1 MTTNHSQLHRTILAV
16 LALAALAVPAAAQAP
31 PGRPAPLV
39 TADPN
44 DGARLPPSLA
54 DGLAIER
61 VYVHVVNPTGDAVRD
76 EALRAALEDA
86 FALKAG
92 GTFSDVL
99 AGVTLR
105 DLLAGPEVDAAEYR
119 LYRSDDSAAII
130 LALIVRTRAPEAK
143 PPAAPKGVLPTRRW
157 AEFPVIYENNRSQVR
172 AMVNPSFGVYDDERA
187 WLGNP
192 TAFNPRY
199 DVPAS
204 LAWPEFGL
212 EIGGSAIV
220 QLGTAPV
227 YVYGAASTVVSG
239 TLSNDVFSSED
250 HRSHTETEKLYG
262 GLLVARKGARTAF
275 DLSVGRQ
282 KFSLNRH
289 LLFGFVLGSTNGGDR
304 GASFLSPR
312 QAQDLVVNAR
322 LRVGRTVIQGFLN
335 DPNELPVADSRS
347 RYAGLNIRYNDN
359 KRLDASFTFAGAIRS
374 TTAYTVPDG
383 RDLRR
388 DGLRVV
394 NPRVKWDRAFGVP
407 GLWVEGEVGREWH
420 ADFDMSAHAY
430 GAWAGYRFSKAPWRP
445 AVLYRYS
452 VFSGDNPATAAYERF
467 DPLLGGVQRDWLQ
480 GMIMVKLANNANL
493 EAHRFE
499 ASVRPR
505 PGMEFVLDVYKFRA
519 RQANNLG
526 GARPFQAWPSEDLGY
541 EVTPTLQWSI
551 TPRLFL
557 QSLVSV
563 KVPGKGMA
571 DALPGPARAWA
582 TFQASLYAGF

>member
-1 MTTNHSQLHRTILAV
+1 MTTR
-16 LALAALAVPAAAQAP
+16 VPAALRAACAWLALLLTTIPASAQAP
-31 PGRPAPLV
+31 PPRQAPLV
-39 TADPN
+39 VADPN

-54 DGLAIER
+54 DGLPIER

-76 EALRAALEDA
+76 GAQRAGLENA

-92 GTFSDVL
+92 GTFNDVFAGL
-99 AGVTLR
+99 ALR
-105 DLLAGPEVDAAEYR
+105 DLLARPEVDAAEYR

-130 LALIVRTRAPEAK
+130 LALIVRTRTPEAK
-143 PPAAPKGVLPTRRW
+143 PPAAAKGLLPARRW
-157 AEFPVIYENNRSQVR
+157 SEFPVIYEDSRSQVR

-289 LLFGFVLGSTNGGDR
+289 LIFGFVLGSTNGGDR

-322 LRVGRTVIQGFLN
+322 LRVGKTVIQGFLN

-347 RYAGLNIRYNDN
+347 RYAGFNVRYNDN
-359 KRLDASFTFAGAIRS
+359 GRLDAVGTPHEVM
-374 TTAYTVPDG
+374 TA
-383 RDLRR
+383 
-388 DGLRVV
+388 
-394 NPRVKWDRAFGVP
+394 DR
-407 GLWVEGEVGREWH
+407 VGRV
-420 ADFDMSAHAY
+420 Y
-430 GAWAGYRFSKAPWRP
+430 G
-445 AVLYRYS
+445 
-452 VFSGDNPATAAYERF
+452 
-467 DPLLGGVQRDWLQ
+467 
-480 GMIMVKLANNANL
+480 
-493 EAHRFE
+493 
-499 ASVRPR
+499 
-505 PGMEFVLDVYKFRA
+505 LDVQIHRV
-519 RQANNLG
+519 G
-526 GARPFQAWPSEDLGY
+526 DSERPI
-541 EVTPTLQWSI
+541 V
-551 TPRLFL
+551 
-557 QSLVSV
+557 
-563 KVPGKGMA
+563 
-571 DALPGPARAWA
+571 LPLRD
-582 TFQASLYAGF
+582 

>member
-1 MTTNHSQLHRTILAV
+1 MPTRIPAALCAACAWLALSILAD
-16 LALAALAVPAAAQAP
+16 PASAEAP
-31 PGRPAPLV
+31 PPRQAPLV
-39 TADPN
+39 AADPN
-44 DGARLPPSLA
+44 EGARLPPSLA
-54 DGLAIER
+54 DGLPIER
-61 VYVHVVNPTGDAVRD
+61 IYVHVVNPTRDPARDAATRTS
-76 EALRAALEDA
+76 LSDA

-99 AGVTLR
+99 ASAALR
-105 DLLAGPEVDAAEYR
+105 DTVARPDVEAAEYR
-119 LYRSDDSAAII
+119 LYRSDDSSAVI
-130 LALIVRTRAPEAK
+130 LALIVRTRAPEVK
-143 PPAAPKGVLPTRRW
+143 PPAPATGLIPARRW
-157 AEFPVIYENNRSQVR
+157 SEFPVIYEDSRSQVR
-172 AMVNPSFGVYDDERA
+172 ATVNPSFGVYDDERA

-204 LAWPEFGL
+204 LAWAEFGL
-212 EIGGSAIV
+212 EVGGSAIV
-220 QLGTAPV
+220 QLGTAPL

-239 TLSNDVFSSED
+239 TLGNDVFSSED
-250 HRSHTETEKLYG
+250 RRTHAETEKLYG

-322 LRVGRTVIQGFLN
+322 LRVGKTVIQGFLN

-347 RYAGLNIRYNDN
+347 RYAGVNVRYNDN
-359 KRLDASFTFAGAIRS
+359 RRLDASFTFGGAVRS
-374 TTAYTVPDG
+374 TTAYTIPDG

-388 DGLRVV
+388 DGLRLI
-394 NPRVKWDRAFGVP
+394 NPRVKWDRAFGIP
-407 GLWVEGEVGREWH
+407 GLWIEGEVGREWH
-420 ADFDMSAHAY
+420 AEFDMSAYAY

-452 VFSGDNPATAAYERF
+452 SFSGDDPSTPTYERF

-480 GMIMVKLANNANL
+480 GMVMVKMANNANL
-493 EAHRFE
+493 AAHRFE

-505 PGMEFVLDVYKFRA
+505 RGMELILDFYKFRA
-519 RQANNLG
+519 REASNLG
-526 GARPFQAWPSEDLGY
+526 GARPFQAWPSPDLGY
-541 EVTPTLQWSI
+541 EVTPTLQWSL
-551 TPRLFL
+551 TPNLFL